1 MAIDGCYRGSFE
13 DFVRGK
19 CETSGENDGHWRD
32 LHHAL
37 CRLQSY
43 FVDVTVLASACRHWP
58 QLFAGFVVVAVP
70 SGSQDRKPPEIRKT
84 AAKMI
89 VRMTADTETINTF
102 RRNEAQLNAWGLDAR
117 IKEIAESE
125 SFKPCV
131 HAEVQLHSSISRE
144 ERKRE
149 ARGDEPLRVFGEG
162 EFGRYIGSS
171 KPTCRL
177 CSLYF
182 GPSPGGWRV
191 RPSHNN
197 FYHTWRAP
205 DVYAGDGRKVE
216 LQRNAMVERIIETV
230 REETF
235 TAIRTRSETHRPHD
249 SNDTPSSVPLP
260 RNTDR
265 SSSVAARGDDLVSRM
280 SGLRL
285 QTIRESTPGSP
296 QEGVAAAAG
305 LTPETGVANGTTPAK
320 GTPIPKTR
328 VKGRGRVYLD
338 AQIGRG
344 PTAHQQRPSY
354 IDDEDED
361 GGAAL

>member
-1 MAIDGCYRGSFE
+1 MAIDGCYRDSFE

-58 QLFAGFVVVAVP
+58 QLFANFTVVAVP

-84 AAKMI
+84 AGKML
-89 VRMTADTETINTF
+89 VRMTSDTEIINTF
-102 RRNEAQLNAWGLDAR
+102 RRNEAQLKAWGLDAR
-117 IKEIAESE
+117 IKEIAESD

-131 HAEVQLHSSISRE
+131 HAEVQLHSNISRE
-144 ERKRE
+144 ERNRE

-162 EFGRYIGSS
+162 DFGRYIGSS

-182 GPSPGGWRV
+182 APSPGGWRA
-191 RPSHNN
+191 RPSSNN

-205 DVYAGDGRKVE
+205 DIYVRDGRKVE
-216 LQRNAMVERIIETV
+216 LQRNAIIERIIETV

-235 TAIRTRSETHRPHD
+235 AAIRTKSETHRPHD

-260 RNTDR
+260 RNSDR
-265 SSSVAARGDDLVSRM
+265 SSSVAGRGDDLVSRM

-285 QTIRESTPGSP
+285 QTIRESSPGSLQ
-296 QEGVAAAAG
+296 QEVTASTSS
-305 LTPETGVANGTTPAK
+305 TPKTEVANGATPAN
-320 GTPIPKTR
+320 GTPTPKTR
-328 VKGRGRVYLD
+328 LKGRTPAYLD
-338 AQIGRG
+338 AQIGSA
-344 PTAHQQRPSY
+344 PTTRQQHASG
-354 IDDEDED
+354 DEDGDED
-361 GGAAL
+361 GGVAL